1 MYILTIPAASYL
13 LMLITAGLLVTLG
26 VDKNSLDTVGIFMLY
41 LQGTLIIAT
50 LRWIKNR
57 KVKQ

>member
-13 LMLITAGLLVTLG
+13 LMLTTAGLLVTLG

-41 LQGTLIIAT
+41 VQGTTILMT
-50 LRWIKNR
+50 LRWLKR
-57 KVKQ
+57 KVTK